1 MGDLIVE
8 KNGVK
13 GDAKDIALLFKETGV
28 DLGQFLK
35 KDSNTNRP
43 TNVPGWVCIVL
54 FVVLCIIC
62 GAIYIVPIENIWVN
76 ILKFASVCICAI
88 LIFCI
93 YCFCESWSKTGLAS
107 ILLIVILVI
116 SFQLLSP
123 EKTIE
128 LAKDT
133 AIEYI
138 KQK

>member
-28 DLGQFLK
+28 DFGQFLK
-35 KDSNTNRP
+35 NDSNTNRL

-107 ILLIVILVI
+107 ILLIVILI
-116 SFQLLSP
+116 IGFQLLSP

>member
-88 LIFCI
+88 LIFYLNLTYDLI
-93 YCFCESWSKTGLAS
+93 YVKIYE
-107 ILLIVILVI
+107 VILDYKY
-116 SFQLLSP
+116 FDNLQG
-123 EKTIE
+123 
-128 LAKDT
+128 D
-133 AIEYI
+133 I
-138 KQK
+138 KWQTTTQ

>member
-76 ILKFASVCICAI
+76 MLKFASVCICAI

-107 ILLIVILVI
+107 ILLIVILI
-116 SFQLLSP
+116 IGFQLLSP

>member
-43 TNVPGWVCIVL
+43 THVPGWVCIVL

-88 LIFCI
+88 LIFFI
-93 YCFCESWSKTGLAS
+93 
-107 ILLIVILVI
+107 
-116 SFQLLSP
+116 
-123 EKTIE
+123 
-128 LAKDT
+128 
-133 AIEYI
+133 
-138 KQK
+138 

>member
-28 DLGQFLK
+28 DLDQFLK

-54 FVVLCIIC
+54 FVVFCIIC
-62 GAIYIVPIENIWVN
+62 GAIYIIPIENIWVN
-76 ILKFASVCICAI
+76 ILKFVSVCICVI

-107 ILLIVILVI
+107 ILLIVILI
-116 SFQLLSP
+116 IGFQLLSP
-123 EKTIE
+123 EKTVE

>member
-62 GAIYIVPIENIWVN
+62 GAIYIVPIENIWIN

-107 ILLIVILVI
+107 ILLIVILI
-116 SFQLLSP
+116 IGFQLLSP

>member
-116 SFQLLSP
+116 GFQLLSP